1 MASMGL
7 GARAIEVK
15 KLPRAYNQW
24 GTRAC
29 PQDISVLGVQV
40 QGHFVAVHGAKRGCG
55 QVYLKIVQGLRC
67 GVAISEL
74 SFKLMD

>member
-29 PQDISVLGVQV
+29 THVSVLGVQV
-40 QGHFVAVHGAKRGCG
+40 QGHFVAVHGAKGGCG
-55 QVYLKIVQGLRC
+55 QVYLKMVQGLRC

-74 SFKLMD
+74 SFNLMD